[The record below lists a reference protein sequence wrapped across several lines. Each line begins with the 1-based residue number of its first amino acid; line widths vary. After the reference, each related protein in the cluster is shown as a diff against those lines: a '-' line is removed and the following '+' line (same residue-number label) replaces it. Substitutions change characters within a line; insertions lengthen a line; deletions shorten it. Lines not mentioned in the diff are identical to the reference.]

1 MSKPRV
7 HPRRR
12 CSCRNTRVDIP
23 DPIIEDITNG
33 DENYNSIAELELEN
47 LNIYVNDVTD
57 VTNADGVNVVSDVD
71 GVNVVNGV
79 DGANGVDCVNVVND
93 VNEHNGAYVKHDP
106 LINDTHYPVTNKL
119 FDVCDGCIDA
129 QNDGDELRT
138 RRRHG
143 WRNAKRSLMS

>member
-1 MSKPRV
+1 MNLNLNLNLKLNLNFRYSLSKPRV

-12 CSCRNTRVDIP
+12 CSCRNSRVDIP

-57 VTNADGVNVVSDVD
+57 VTNADGVNVVN
-71 GVNVVNGV
+71 GVNGYNN
-79 DGANGVDCVNVVND
+79 AN
-93 VNEHNGAYVKHDP
+93 VKHNP
-106 LINDTHYPVTNKL
+106 LINETHYPAVDKL
-119 FDVCDGCIDA
+119 FDVCDGCIDS